1 MAVND
6 NLMTVVE
13 AYGPNRDGEPRD
25 YIIAEGTSVSKGQSL
40 QLTTG
45 RTVVVNT
52 SAVTP
57 GAGVASEEHIGGQG
71 VTHISVWTDIVL
83 NAVASG
89 GITVGDP
96 VRFCEDNKIRTVAI
110 ATASGAVTVG
120 YVMDALAD
128 GDTGELRLRL

>member
-6 NLMTVVE
+6 NIMTVVE

-25 YIIAEGTSVSKGQSL
+25 YIIAAGTSVSQGQSL

-45 RTVVVNT
+45 RTVVVNDGALT
-52 SAVTP
+52 A
-57 GAGVASEEHIGGQG
+57 GAGVASEEHIGGFN

-89 GITVGDP
+89 AINVGDG
-96 VRFCEDNKIRTVAI
+96 VRFCDDNKII
-110 ATASGAVTVG
+110 AAEVGASGAFTVG
-120 YVMDALAD
+120 YVLDTLAD
-128 GDTGELRLRL
+128 GNTGELRLRL